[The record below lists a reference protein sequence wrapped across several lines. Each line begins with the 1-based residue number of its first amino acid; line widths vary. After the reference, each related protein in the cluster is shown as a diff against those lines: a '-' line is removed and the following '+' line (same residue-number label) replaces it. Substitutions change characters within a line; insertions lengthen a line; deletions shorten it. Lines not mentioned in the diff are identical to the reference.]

1 MEPKAISSS
10 ISDKISDYI
19 CLTKP
24 KQTFLLLLTSV
35 FTYIGAGGYR
45 LDILTLLTAA
55 MVLSISGTTAVNMAL
70 DADIDSMMG
79 RTKQR
84 PIPAGRVSR
93 GEALSFGI
101 LLFLLGVAVAYLI
114 NPWTA
119 FSTSLGVVFDLIVY
133 TLWTKRR
140 TPLSIVFGGVA
151 GAAPSLA
158 GWAAA
163 RGILELPALLIA
175 LITMTWIPAHIWYI
189 AIYHVEDYR
198 AAGVPMLPV
207 VVGVE
212 RTAKIIVASV
222 VIMLASELAL
232 SIVGPFGLAFLIIS
246 LPSTLLLLYRSI
258 LYAKNPT
265 IEGAKRMY
273 KTASP
278 VEGMAFLGIA
288 VDGLLR
294 IFL

>member
-1 MEPKAISSS
+1 MEARAVSKLSSR
-10 ISDKISDYI
+10 ISDYV

-84 PIPAGRVSR
+84 PIPAGRVGR

-114 NPWTA
+114 NVWTA
-119 FSTSLGVVFDLIVY
+119 FSTSLGVMFDLIVY

-163 RGILELPALLIA
+163 RGMLELPALLIA
-175 LITMTWIPAHIWYI
+175 LITITWIPAHIWYI

-222 VIMLASELAL
+222 VVMLASELAL
-232 SIVGPFGLAFLIIS
+232 FIVGPFSPAFLIIS

-258 LYAKNPT
+258 LYAKNPV

-288 VDGLLR
+288 VDGLFR
-294 IFL
+294 ILL

>member
-1 MEPKAISSS
+1 MEARAVSKLSSR
-10 ISDKISDYI
+10 ISDYV

-35 FTYIGAGGYR
+35 FTYIGAGGYK

-79 RTKQR
+79 RTRQR
-84 PIPAGRVSR
+84 PIPSGRVTRS
-93 GEALSFGI
+93 EALAFGI

-158 GWAAA
+158 GWTAA
-163 RGILELPALLIA
+163 RGMLELPAMLIA
-175 LITMTWIPAHIWYI
+175 LITITWIPAHIWYI
-189 AIYHVEDYR
+189 SIYHVEDYR

-212 RTAKIIVASV
+212 KTAKIIVASIIV
-222 VIMLASELAL
+222 MLASELSL
-232 SIVGPFGLAFLIIS
+232 FVFGPFGPAFLVIS
-246 LPSTLLLLYRSI
+246 LPSTLLLLYRSV
-258 LYAKNPT
+258 LYARNPSV
-265 IEGAKRMY
+265 EEAKGMY

-294 IFL
+294 LIM